1 MFVYEL
7 VVVGLNRVAV
17 TYIDFSVENNDND
30 PKFKVGNHVTILK
43 YKNIFAKDYTPNWSE
58 DVFVI
63 KKVINNVPWTC
74 VIENLN
80 EKELFGMYS
89 EKELQKTNQAEPRVE
104 KIKKIV
110 DKIYVKWKGY
120 DKSFNSSID
129 KKYTVM
135 YDELFSWAI

>member
-17 TYIDFSVENNDND
+17 TYIDFGVENNDKD
-30 PKFKVGNHVTILK
+30 PKFKVGNHETILK
-43 YKNIFAKDYTPNWSE
+43 YKNIFAKGYTPNWSE

-104 KIKKIV
+104 KIKKRV

>member
-1 MFVYEL
+1 M
-7 VVVGLNRVAV
+7 VVGWNRVVV
-17 TYIDFSVENNDND
+17 TYIDFGVENNDKD
-30 PKFKVGNHVTILK
+30 PKFKVGNHVTLLK
-43 YKNIFAKDYTPNWSE
+43 YENIFAKGYTPNWSE

-110 DKIYVKWKGY
+110 DKIYVK
-120 DKSFNSSID
+120 
-129 KKYTVM
+129 
-135 YDELFSWAI
+135 